1 MATSAKSQKR
11 SQSFIV
17 NLVLIIIC
25 FVWMVPIFGILITSF
40 RPSED
45 IFRTGWW
52 TIFPHRAELEVGRIF
67 LDPSVDV
74 DGVITIGADTAT
86 FEGRLPDGE
95 VTTFDREPIEGV
107 SATFE
112 EFRNG
117 VVTEEG
123 QTIVWSGNKR
133 SRELRLFDRQWVGF
147 DTNLTLK
154 NYQDV
159 LTGKT
164 ITYQDAEGR
173 TITRTGNNLGIA
185 FMNSLAVAIPGTII
199 PILIAAFA
207 AFGFAWLNFP
217 GRNIF
222 FTIIVA
228 LLVVPLQIALVPILK
243 DYVNMG
249 LNGTFLGIWLA
260 HAGFGLPL
268 ATYLLF
274 NYISTLPRELL
285 ESAYID
291 GASNFTI
298 FIRLILP
305 LSVPAL
311 ASFAIFQFLWL
322 WNDYLVALIFLGERN
337 KTVTI
342 AVAQLV
348 GEKGQDWHL
357 MTSAAFVSM
366 LLPLLVFLGLQRYFV
381 RGLMAGSVKG

>member
-1 MATSAKSQKR
+1 MAKSAKIQKR
-11 SQSFIV
+11 SQNFVV
-17 NLVLIIIC
+17 NLVLIVIC
-25 FVWMVPIFGILITSF
+25 VIWVVPILGILITSF
-40 RPSED
+40 RPSEQ

-52 TIFPHRAELEVGRIF
+52 TVFPHRTDVEVARIKIDPAVDLDGEILIEPTNSTIEGRTPGGEVIEYDGNPLTGISATYEDF
-67 LDPSVDV
+67 R
-74 DGVITIGADTAT
+74 DGVTLDDGRTI
-86 FEGRLPDGE
+86 
-95 VTTFDREPIEGV
+95 
-107 SATFE
+107 
-112 EFRNG
+112 
-117 VVTEEG
+117 
-123 QTIVWSGNKR
+123 QWSGNRR
-133 SRELRLFDRQWVGF
+133 SRELRVYDRRWVGF

-154 NYQDV
+154 NYKDV
-159 LTGKT
+159 ITGKT
-164 ITYQDAEGR
+164 ITYRDAEGR
-173 TITRTGNNLGIA
+173 TITRTGNNLGGA
-185 FMNSLAVAIPGTII
+185 FLNSLAVSIPGTII

-207 AFGFAWLNFP
+207 AFGFAWLDFP
-217 GRNIF
+217 GRNFF

-228 LLVVPLQIALVPILK
+228 LLVVPLQIALVPILQ
-243 DYVNMG
+243 DYVKMD

-260 HAGFGLPL
+260 HSGFGLPL

-274 NYISTLPRELL
+274 NYISTIPRELL
-285 ESAYID
+285 ESAFID

-298 FIRLILP
+298 FVRLILP

-366 LLPLLVFLGLQRYFV
+366 ILPLAVFLALQRYFV
-381 RGLMAGSVKG
+381 RGMMAGSVKG

>member
-1 MATSAKSQKR
+1 MAKKTLKSAKQK
-11 SQSFIV
+11 SAFWNNFI
-17 NLVLIIIC
+17 LIIIC
-25 FVWMVPIFGILITSF
+25 IIWLIPIIGILITSF

-45 IFRTGWW
+45 IFRSGWW
-52 TIFPHRAELEVGRIF
+52 NVFPHKENVEVERIVI
-67 LDPSVDV
+67 PESVDL
-74 DGVITIGADTAT
+74 DGPIEILGTTAT
-86 FEGRLPDGE
+86 FD
-95 VTTFDREPIEGV
+95 
-107 SATFE
+107 

-117 VVTEEG
+117 VTLEDG
-123 QTIVWSGNKR
+123 RIISWYGNKR
-133 SRELRLFDRQWVGF
+133 TRTAIVSENRWVGF
-147 DTNLTLK
+147 DTKLTLK
-154 NYQDV
+154 NYKDV
-159 LTGKT
+159 IGGKT
-164 ITYQDAEGR
+164 ISYKDAQGQ
-173 TITRTGNNLGIA
+173 TITRTGNNLGGA
-185 FMNSLAVAIPGTII
+185 FLNSLAVAIPGTII

-207 AFGFAWLNFP
+207 AFGFAWLEFP
-217 GRNIF
+217 GRNLL

-260 HAGFGLPL
+260 HTGFGLPL

-274 NYISTLPRELL
+274 NYISTIPRELL

-298 FIRLILP
+298 FTKMILP

-322 WNDYLVALIFLGERN
+322 WNDYLVALVFLGEKN
-337 KTVTI
+337 QTVTI
-342 AVAQLV
+342 AVARLV

-366 LLPLLVFLGLQRYFV
+366 ILPLIVFLSLQRFFV
-381 RGLMAGSVKG
+381 RGMMAGSVKG

>member
-1 MATSAKSQKR
+1 MAKSAKSQKK

-25 FVWMVPIFGILITSF
+25 IGWIVPILGILITSF

-45 IFRTGWW
+45 IFNSGWW
-52 TIFPHRAELEVGRIF
+52 TVFPHKEDVEVSRIEI
-67 LDPSVDV
+67 PESVDV
-74 DGVITIGADTAT
+74 DGPITVEGRTAT
-86 FEGRLPDGE
+86 FEEWQQGIELDDGRLL
-95 VTTFDREPIEGV
+95 T
-107 SATFE
+107 
-112 EFRNG
+112 
-117 VVTEEG
+117 
-123 QTIVWSGNKR
+123 WYGNKR
-133 SRELRLFDRQWVGF
+133 TRTIVVSDEKWMGF
-147 DTNLTLK
+147 ATNLTFK
-154 NYQDV
+154 NYSDV
-159 LTGKT
+159 IGGKT
-164 ITYQDAEGR
+164 ISYKDAQGN
-173 TITRTGNNLGIA
+173 TITRVGNNLGGA
-185 FMNSLAVAIPGTII
+185 FLNSLAVTIPGTII

-207 AFGFAWLNFP
+207 AYGFAWLDFP

-222 FTIIVA
+222 FTVIVA
-228 LLVVPLQIALVPILK
+228 LLVVPLQIALVPVLQ
-243 DYVNMG
+243 DYVQLE

-274 NYISTLPRELL
+274 NYISTIPRELL
-285 ESAYID
+285 ESAFID

-298 FIRLILP
+298 FVRLILP

-322 WNDYLVALIFLGERN
+322 WNDYLVALVFLGEKN
-337 KTVTI
+337 QTVTI

-366 LLPLLVFLGLQRYFV
+366 ILPLIVFLGLQRYFV

>member
-1 MATSAKSQKR
+1 MAKSAKSQKR
-11 SQSFIV
+11 AQSFFI

-25 FVWMVPIFGILITSF
+25 VAWMVPILGILITSF
-40 RPSED
+40 RHSED
-45 IFRTGWW
+45 IFKSGWW
-52 TIFPHRAELEVGRIF
+52 TVFPHRVEMQVARIK
-67 LDPSVDV
+67 LNPDV
-74 DGVITIGADTAT
+74 DLDDIITIDATTAT
-86 FEGRLPDGE
+86 IEGRNAAGE
-95 VTTFDREPIEGV
+95 AVEYSGSPIEGV

-112 EFRNG
+112 EYR
-117 VVTEEG
+117 EG
-123 QTIVWSGNKR
+123 IKLDDGRSLVWSGNRR
-133 SRELRLFDRQWVGF
+133 SRELRVFDRQWIGF
-147 DTNLTLK
+147 STNLTLK
-154 NYQDV
+154 NYKDV
-159 LTGKT
+159 ITGKN
-164 ITYQDAEGR
+164 ITYKDAEGR
-173 TITRTGNNLGIA
+173 TITRTGNNLGGA
-185 FMNSLAVAIPGTII
+185 FLNSLAVAIPGTII

-207 AFGFAWLNFP
+207 AFGFAWLEFP
-217 GRNIF
+217 GRNIL

-268 ATYLLF
+268 ATYLLV
-274 NYISTLPRELL
+274 NYISTIPRELL
-285 ESAYID
+285 ESAFID

-298 FIRLILP
+298 FIRLIFP

-342 AVAQLV
+342 AVAQMV

-366 LLPLLVFLGLQRYFV
+366 ILPLAVFLALQRYFV
-381 RGLMAGSVKG
+381 RGMMAGSVKG

>member
-1 MATSAKSQKR
+1 MAKSAKSKQR
-11 SQSFIV
+11 SSKFWT
-17 NLVLIIIC
+17 NFVLIMICII
-25 FVWMVPIFGILITSF
+25 WMVPILGILITSF

-45 IFRTGWW
+45 IFKTGWW
-52 TIFPHRAELEVGRIF
+52 NVFPHKEDVEVDRIV
-67 LDPSVDV
+67 LDDSVDV
-74 DGVITIGADTAT
+74 DGPI
-86 FEGRLPDGE
+86 E
-95 VTTFDREPIEGV
+95 IEGV
-107 SATFE
+107 TKTFE
-112 EFRNG
+112 EWRQG
-117 VVTEEG
+117 IKMDDGRLIT
-123 QTIVWSGNKR
+123 WYGNKR
-133 SRELRLFDRQWVGF
+133 TRTLVVSDRQWVGF
-147 DTNLTLK
+147 ATDLTIK

-159 LTGKT
+159 IGGKT
-164 ITYQDAEGR
+164 ISYKDAQGQ
-173 TITRTGNNLGIA
+173 TITRIGNNLGGA
-185 FMNSLAVAIPGTII
+185 FLNSLAVTIPGTII

-217 GRNIF
+217 GRNII

-228 LLVVPLQIALVPILK
+228 ILVVPLQIALVPVLK
-243 DYVNMG
+243 DYVALG

-285 ESAYID
+285 ESAFID

-298 FIRLILP
+298 FVKLILP

-322 WNDYLVALIFLGERN
+322 WNDYLVALVFLGEKN
-337 KTVTI
+337 QTVTI

-366 LLPLLVFLGLQRYFV
+366 ILPLVVFLGLQRYFV